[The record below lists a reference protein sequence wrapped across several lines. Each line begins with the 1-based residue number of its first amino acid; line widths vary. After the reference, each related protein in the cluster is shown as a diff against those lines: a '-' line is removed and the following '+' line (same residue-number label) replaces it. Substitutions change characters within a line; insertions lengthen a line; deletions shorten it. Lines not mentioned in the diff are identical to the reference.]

1 MARARDVGPV
11 WRQFLTRA
19 DGFFGGNDSKYKIEI
34 YMPNENSTLH
44 YGEVAGDNIRGV
56 TGLGFMQQ
64 ASICT
69 LEWEVPFETDLPW
82 TPKKDKAI
90 VGAMISNS
98 GNAFRAR
105 SLATLH

>member
-1 MARARDVGPV
+1 MARARVVCHV

-56 TGLGFMQQ
+56 IGLGFMQQ

-69 LEWEVPFETDLPW
+69 LEWEVPFETDRPW
-82 TPKKDKAI
+82 SPKKDKAI
-90 VGAMISNS
+90 VAATISNS